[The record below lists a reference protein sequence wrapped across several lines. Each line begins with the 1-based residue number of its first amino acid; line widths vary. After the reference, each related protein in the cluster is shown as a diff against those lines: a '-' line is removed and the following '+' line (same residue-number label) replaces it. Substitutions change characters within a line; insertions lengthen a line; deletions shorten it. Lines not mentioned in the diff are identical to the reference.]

1 MIYRKL
7 GKWGLHISA
16 ISIGNH
22 VDWAKNIPDE
32 QTDAIITR
40 AYEGGV
46 NYFDSAE
53 KYAMGRCEEL
63 IGKII
68 NKHEW
73 PRESLVLGTK
83 VTPSGVQGAPAN
95 RRGLGRKHLIEMC
108 ERSLRTYKTDHLDLF
123 FCHRPD
129 PNVSAEEIVLTMNL
143 LIRQGKILHWGTS
156 DHSPELLLEMHQIAR
171 DYQMEGPAM
180 EQTWYNMVGRKRVE
194 NDLLPLLNT
203 YGMGITAYSS
213 LAGGFLTGKYLD
225 GVPEDSRMA
234 NKNLDDFLAPERVEV
249 LRQFVGIAND
259 LGTKMPI
266 LALA

>member
-22 VDWAKNIPDE
+22 VDWAKNIPD
-32 QTDAIITR
+32 
-40 AYEGGV
+40 
-46 NYFDSAE
+46 
-53 KYAMGRCEEL
+53 
-63 IGKII
+63 
-68 NKHEW
+68 
-73 PRESLVLGTK
+73 
-83 VTPSGVQGAPAN
+83 
-95 RRGLGRKHLIEMC
+95 
-108 ERSLRTYKTDHLDLF
+108 
-123 FCHRPD
+123 
-129 PNVSAEEIVLTMNL
+129 
-143 LIRQGKILHWGTS
+143 
-156 DHSPELLLEMHQIAR
+156 
-171 DYQMEGPAM
+171 